1 LCIYVRSDIWRVQR
15 VRESISEMSEESSG
29 SIDEEV
35 SAPPRVLR
43 PRKGDGKIRA
53 EDSGNKRKCKT
64 AIGNVKPS
72 SEFRHVPARF
82 PSMTGEVV
90 SDYLKKVREQQKRQ
104 AEAARMRSEEAREIA
119 LANGASEEE
128 AAAAAE
134 AAWADVDEDEL
145 SDTGSEYE
153 LDQDGGGSSEGS
165 DDEGDLEWDV
175 RDLTGQ
181 KQKRGRPRKS
191 QNHGAEPAGGWGGVG
206 GGVGL

>member
-1 LCIYVRSDIWRVQR
+1 MCIYVRSDIWRVQR
-15 VRESISEMSEESSG
+15 ARESISEMSEEGSG
-29 SIDEEV
+29 EAR
-35 SAPPRVLR
+35 APPRLLR
-43 PRKGDGKIRA
+43 PRAGDGKIRA

-153 LDQDGGGSSEGS
+153 LDQDGDGSSEGS
-165 DDEGDLEWDV
+165 VDEGDLEWDV

-181 KQKRGRPRKS
+181 KQKRGRPRKR